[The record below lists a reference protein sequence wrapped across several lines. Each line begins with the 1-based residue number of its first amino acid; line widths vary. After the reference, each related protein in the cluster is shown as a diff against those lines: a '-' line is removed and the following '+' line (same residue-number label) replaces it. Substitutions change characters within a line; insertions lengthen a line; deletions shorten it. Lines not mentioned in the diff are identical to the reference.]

1 MLKSKAAVEARL
13 KQPVRHGETTALCNR
28 LRRRSLMMWE
38 GNEYVGTVA
47 DSLCHTA
54 AATIEALEAELLSAM
69 TRLIKKEQT

>member
-1 MLKSKAAVEARL
+1 
-13 KQPVRHGETTALCNR
+13 
-28 LRRRSLMMWE
+28 MMWE